1 MNNRPRQFDLQPSSG
16 TPIYRQIVEQ
26 VHAQI
31 AGGHLAVGS
40 LLPSVRTVAKQ
51 SDVNPM
57 TVSKAYSLL
66 EIEGAVERVRGQGMR
81 VLAPQSESSLAERME
96 QLQEYIEPALHRA
109 AQLGLSQENVR
120 SVVERILESTELPTD
135 AAAENNPLNSSTQ

>member
-1 MNNRPRQFDLQPSSG
+1 MDNQPRQFELHPSSG

-31 AGGHLAVGS
+31 AGGHLEVGS

-51 SDVNPM
+51 SDINPM

-66 EIEGAVERVRGQGMR
+66 ETEGAVERVRGQGMR
-81 VLAPQSESSLAERME
+81 ILPPQSGGT
-96 QLQEYIEPALHRA
+96 LQERKAQLLEHIEPALHRA
-109 AQLGLSQENVR
+109 AQLGLSQDDVR
-120 SVVERILESTELPTD
+120 SVVEQILDSTDLPTD
-135 AAAENNPLNSSTQ
+135 SVPTNPLPNTPSR